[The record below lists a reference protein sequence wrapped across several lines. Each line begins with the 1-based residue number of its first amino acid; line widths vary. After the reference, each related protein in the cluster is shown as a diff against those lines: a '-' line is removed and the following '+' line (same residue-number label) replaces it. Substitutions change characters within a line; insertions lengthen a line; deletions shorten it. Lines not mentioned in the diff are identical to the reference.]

1 VEMCGLRL
9 ALLAFCCHF
18 EVTFEQGAKEDIPT
32 IVPVEGRLH
41 RRQVPIDGLPLSES
55 PPLPPPPLPPLPP
68 PPPPFGWPPPPGPF
82 HFGQRPHKRFRYR
95 MEGPYFPP
103 PEPMP

>member
-1 VEMCGLRL
+1 MCGLRL
-9 ALLAFCCHF
+9 ALLAFCCQF
-18 EVTFEQGAKEDIPT
+18 EVSFQQSAQEDIST

-41 RRQVPIDGLPLSES
+41 RRQAPIDGLPPSES
-55 PPLPPPPLPPLPP
+55 PPPPPPPM

-82 HFGQRPHKRFRYR
+82 PFRRFRYR

-103 PEPMP
+103 PEPIPVSF